1 MNNLARDFQKVLA
14 RKQLEAI
21 TKENFNELKDIALS
35 LYDQNLMLKEMLEK
49 LMRENLIGVD
59 ISMMG
64 SND

>member
-1 MNNLARDFQKVLA
+1 MSNLARDFQNIRA

-21 TKENFNELKDIALS
+21 TKENFNELKDIAFS
-35 LYDQNLMLKEMLEK
+35 LYDQNLMLKEILDR